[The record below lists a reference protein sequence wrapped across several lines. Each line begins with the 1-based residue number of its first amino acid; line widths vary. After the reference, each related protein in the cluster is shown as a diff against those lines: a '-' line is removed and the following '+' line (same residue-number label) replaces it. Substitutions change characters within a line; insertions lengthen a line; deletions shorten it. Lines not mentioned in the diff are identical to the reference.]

1 MGKYL
6 KSVKLTIFKK
16 KKKLCSAKGVA
27 GWAHGWEY
35 KQVDL
40 MGAT

>member
-6 KSVKLTIFKK
+6 KSVKLTIFFFFF
-16 KKKLCSAKGVA
+16 KLCSAKGAA
-27 GWAHGWEY
+27 GWADAWEY
-35 KQVDL
+35 KQVDF